1 MANQGST
8 HEQHVKEASKA
19 TRTATIVRSRHR
31 PLKVAIMAKTAVA
44 RMHVKAGQQSHKN
57 SWR

>member
-44 RMHVKAGQQSHKN
+44 RMS
-57 SWR
+57 ST